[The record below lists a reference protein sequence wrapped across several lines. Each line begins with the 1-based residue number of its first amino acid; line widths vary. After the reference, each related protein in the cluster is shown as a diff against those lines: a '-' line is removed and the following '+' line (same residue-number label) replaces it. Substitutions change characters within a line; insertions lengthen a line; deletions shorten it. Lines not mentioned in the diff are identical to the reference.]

1 MIKGEHQKISE
12 LKINLD
18 VQNADEYEA
27 IIKEISD
34 KVYDLESLV
43 EKANKFKMKVGV
55 GQSYIEVEVPPIE
68 FSIEF

>member
-18 VQNADEYEA
+18 VQNEDEYEA

-34 KVYDLESLV
+34 KVYDLKSLV